1 MLILDIETYKTDD
14 QALIAY
20 EIAGKK
26 REDYKQSALEKL
38 AINPH
43 TGKVI
48 LVGMLGDRIDSG
60 SPGWQ
65 EITYPEGADATEQKV
80 ICQALWGLEGESETD
95 ILKDVWQVIADEL
108 DSGGQIITY
117 NGKSFDIPYLI
128 RRSMILNIPI
138 AHRRGGGNIF
148 YPYDLIKKY
157 SSEAHLDLWEK
168 LNPNYGDFV
177 SLNKWAYV
185 MGITTD
191 MGSKGS
197 DVGEWFEKGEFDK
210 IKEHCSEDL
219 WKTFYVYER
228 MKPWL
233 S

>member
-20 EIAGKK
+20 EVAGKK

-48 LVGMLGDRIDSG
+48 LVGMLNS
-60 SPGWQ
+60 SPVAGAQ
-65 EITYPEGADATEQKV
+65 EVIYPEGAVVEEQNIMYQV
-80 ICQALWGLEGESETD
+80 MLGLDGKSETD
-95 ILKDVWQVIADEL
+95 ILKLVWADISEEL
-108 DSGGQIITY
+108 DNGGQIITY

-128 RRSMILNIPI
+128 RRSMICNIPVV
-138 AHRRGGGNIF
+138 HRRGGDNIF

-157 SSEAHLDLWEK
+157 SSEAHLDLFEK

-228 MKPWL
+228 MKPWIT
-233 S
+233 

>member
-48 LVGMLGDRIDSG
+48 LIGMLTDVQKNDTI
-60 SPGWQ
+60 W
-65 EITYPEGADATEQKV
+65 EAITFPEGADAMEQTT
-80 ICQALWGLEGESETD
+80 IYQILLGLDGKSEAD
-95 ILKDVWQVIADEL
+95 ILKMTWECISEML
-108 DSGGQIITY
+108 DDGGQIITY
-117 NGKSFDIPYLI
+117 NGKAFDIPYLI
-128 RRSMILNIPI
+128 RRSIILNIQPT
-138 AHRRGGGNIF
+138 HRRGGTNIF

-157 SSEAHLDLWEK
+157 SSEAHLDLFEK

-219 WKTFYVYER
+219 WKTFWVYER

-233 S
+233 T